1 MKKRFLSKVLAAV
14 FISSM
19 VLSANAFAE
28 EAAVT
33 TSDNAAVETT
43 ADTTTDTT
51 VSDDVATMPEKAD
64 MDIYEAENGAYA
76 VFSGKV
82 TSVEAKDG
90 YSGVCIAETGLLA
103 NISDDCVV
111 IDAADGTVKKVSD
124 IKEGMQIMVFIGEN
138 TPMTMSIPPMSSSI
152 SAVVI
157 NTDKNVDF
165 SAYGDDFVNSKNN
178 LQLNMDESV
187 KVFDMKGNT
196 VSADDIKGKNA
207 LVLYAESTKSI
218 PAQTT
223 PLLVVVADEAKTEEK
238 VDTSDLKIRE
248 ASEKAGYTVKWTA
261 NDKPVEISNGKRTI
275 SVTAGESKAVVNN
288 INMTLSEKVYLK
300 DGVMYAPYDFADL
313 LK

>member
-1 MKKRFLSKVLAAV
+1 MKKSFLSKVLAAV

-19 VLSANAFAE
+19 VLSSNVFAQD
-28 EAAVT
+28 VT
-33 TSDNAAVETT
+33 AT
-43 ADTTTDTT
+43 ADKNTSAEAV
-51 VSDDVATMPEKAD
+51 VSQEQSAKPEKAD
-64 MDIYEAENGAYA
+64 MDVYEVENGSYA

-82 TSVEAKDG
+82 TSIEENEG
-90 YSGVCIAETGLLA
+90 YRAVCIAETGLLA
-103 NISDDCVV
+103 NIDDDCVV
-111 IDAADGTVKKVSD
+111 IDAADGTVKKTSD
-124 IKEGMQIMVFIGEN
+124 IKEGMSVMVFIGEN

-157 NTDKNVDF
+157 NADKNVDF
-165 SAYGDDFVNSKNN
+165 SGYSDVSVNSDNK

-187 KVFDMKGNT
+187 KVFDMNGNS

-207 LVLYAESTKSI
+207 LVLYSEATKSI

-223 PLLVVVADEAKTEEK
+223 PVLVVVADEAQKTDEK
-238 VDTSDLKIRE
+238 ADMSDLKIRE
-248 ASEKAGYTVKWTA
+248 ISEKAGYTVKWTA
-261 NDKPVEISNGKRTI
+261 NDQPVEISKGRRTI

-288 INMTLSEKVYLK
+288 INMTLSEKVYIK